1 MALIVFIIVQALTI
15 YMWLVILAVLL
26 SWLVAFGV
34 LNTKNKMVY
43 KFMVLLHKITDP
55 LMKELRR
62 IIPPVAGM
70 DLTPIVVIFGIQI
83 IQRLLI
89 SLVT

>member
-1 MALIVFIIVQALTI
+1 MALIIYIIVQALTI

-34 LNTKNKMVY
+34 LNTKNKTVY
-43 KFMVLLHKITDP
+43 QFMMLMHKITDP
-55 LMKELRR
+55 LLKQLRR

-89 SLVT
+89 SLVS